1 MWIAKEYCVHI
12 IFFNHE
18 WWQNNF
24 NLIWIQMVNKLF
36 YSSPKLNRVI
46 YTNENSFDIKLSIN
60 RTEACLVYIHT
71 FGGSSARTRES
82 SPSRATRAQGR
93 RPSVVPS
100 ALPSSGR
107 CALFFYCRPQPE
119 SQDVGESSSP
129 PTPLGWGSPTSLH
142 LIQFQLL

>member
-1 MWIAKEYCVHI
+1 
-12 IFFNHE
+12 
-18 WWQNNF
+18 
-24 NLIWIQMVNKLF
+24 MVNKLF

-142 LIQFQLL
+142 LIQFQLRWETKVPTPNSSTWSHALVWSYAGCLDLT